1 MYKLKIIIKNVLQ
14 KNIYLYEFALFFW
27 KIVNFPKNFFKKQIN
42 KGIKKKAFKEFETN
56 NGLITINYNGV
67 KAKYETS
74 SPFDYYKIKIG
85 SQYENAFFKK
95 IFNKITE
102 GMIVY
107 DVGGSIGMYTIPF
120 AKKVGKSGKVFVFEP
135 TKKGFESIKKNV
147 NLNEINNVVTYP
159 YALSDRTSEINFY
172 VRPDKETHSLFEKT
186 IAPSKTGKQEITKV
200 KAFTIDDL
208 IKRNLAEKPNFIKI
222 DTEGA
227 EIKVLNGM
235 NEIYKNLNMILVEIH
250 KPALKLENILN
261 PEIIIEK
268 KLKKIGFT
276 KFEYLS
282 NSHLFASK
290 KIN

>member
-1 MYKLKIIIKNVLQ
+1 MELKLNMRPHHHL
-14 KNIYLYEFALFFW
+14 
-27 KIVNFPKNFFKKQIN
+27 
-42 KGIKKKAFKEFETN
+42 T
-56 NGLITINYNGV
+56 ITKLRLDRNM
-67 KAKYETS
+67 KTLS
-74 SPFDYYKIKIG
+74 L
-85 SQYENAFFKK
+85 K

-135 TKKGFESIKKNV
+135 TKKGFELSKNV

-290 KIN
+290 KLIKMYKISVVIPCYNHQKFIGRCLRSILDQTLEKKNYEVIVVDDGSTDNQKSY